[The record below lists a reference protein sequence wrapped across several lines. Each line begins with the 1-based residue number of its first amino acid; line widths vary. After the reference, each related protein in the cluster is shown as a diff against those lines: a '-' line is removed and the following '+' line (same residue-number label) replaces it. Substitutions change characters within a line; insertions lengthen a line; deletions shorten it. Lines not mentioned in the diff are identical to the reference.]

1 MENLRCKAC
10 GGAMNRVDDH
20 YECENCHSKQITD
33 IAKEETVK
41 RFKKILRWMI
51 AIPATLV
58 SLTIATILVIAFV
71 IKPSLYNK
79 ADTLIS
85 EGNYDEAYSILEKL
99 DSYKDSTDVLI
110 KNKLD
115 RAEKCVIDGKFDI
128 ANMLLTSIDSSAYKP
143 RMDEIRYEMATRLQ
157 TYGRIAEAYETFNLI
172 KDYSDSADRIKSI
185 QADVMVQAEELASN
199 EKYQEA
205 CDLLSNVGMR
215 YEKIGIAYAAMA
227 RGDYKSA
234 AQNGLKHI
242 KLPEGMT
249 EIESYLFSNCTE
261 LESIVIPSTVTVIEV
276 YAFSGCTNLKT
287 VHMGDSVIEIS
298 SYAFKNCKS
307 LKSITLPE
315 GLTFINIGAF
325 EGCTSL
331 KSIVLP
337 DEVTYVGN
345 RLFYGCTAL
354 ESVVLSAS
362 MDEISV
368 EMFEECTSLRDV
380 TIPEGITKIG
390 ESAFNTCQ
398 SLNSITIPASVT
410 SIGEHAFSYCYRL
423 VEIINRS
430 SWSFG
435 YYDSTNAKDYAIA
448 IHKNESGISLIDNF
462 VFFTYGGTHYL
473 VDYTGDETEITLPES
488 FGGEAYKIHSYAFFK
503 KESLTSVTVPDP
515 ITEIPDSAFF
525 RCISLTNVN
534 LGNGILSIK
543 EYAFYGCE
551 NLESITIPS
560 SVTFI
565 GKKAFDECKNLES
578 VIFED
583 ITTWY
588 AGTTAIS
595 PSQLSNPQTAKSYLA
610 FSYREQE
617 WTKK

>member
-1 MENLRCKAC
+1 M
-10 GGAMNRVDDH
+10 
-20 YECENCHSKQITD
+20 
-33 IAKEETVK
+33 
-41 RFKKILRWMI
+41 
-51 AIPATLV
+51 
-58 SLTIATILVIAFV
+58 
-71 IKPSLYNK
+71 
-79 ADTLIS
+79 
-85 EGNYDEAYSILEKL
+85 
-99 DSYKDSTDVLI
+99 
-110 KNKLD
+110 
-115 RAEKCVIDGKFDI
+115 
-128 ANMLLTSIDSSAYKP
+128 
-143 RMDEIRYEMATRLQ
+143 
-157 TYGRIAEAYETFNLI
+157 
-172 KDYSDSADRIKSI
+172 
-185 QADVMVQAEELASN
+185 
-199 EKYQEA
+199 
-205 CDLLSNVGMR
+205 
-215 YEKIGIAYAAMA
+215 
-227 RGDYKSA
+227 
-234 AQNGLKHI
+234 
-242 KLPEGMT
+242 
-249 EIESYLFSNCTE
+249 
-261 LESIVIPSTVTVIEV
+261 
-276 YAFSGCTNLKT
+276 
-287 VHMGDSVIEIS
+287 
-298 SYAFKNCKS
+298 
-307 LKSITLPE
+307 
-315 GLTFINIGAF
+315 
-325 EGCTSL
+325 
-331 KSIVLP
+331 LP

-435 YYDSTNAKDYAIA
+435 YYDNTNAKDYAIA

-473 VDYTGDETEITLPES
+473 VDYIGDETEITLPES

-503 KESLTSVTVPDP
+503 KESLTSVTVPDQ
-515 ITEIPDSAFF
+515 ITEIPDRAFF

-551 NLESITIPS
+551 KLESITIPS

-565 GKKAFDECKNLES
+565 GKNAFDGCKKLES
-578 VIFED
+578 LIFED

-595 PSQLSNPQTAKSYLA
+595 PNQLSNPQTAKSYLT